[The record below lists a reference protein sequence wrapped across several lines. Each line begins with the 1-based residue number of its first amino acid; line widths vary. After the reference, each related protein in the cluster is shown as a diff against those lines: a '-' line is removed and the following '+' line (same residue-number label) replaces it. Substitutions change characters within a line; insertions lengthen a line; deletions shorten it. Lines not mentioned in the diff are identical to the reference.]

1 MSNSSQE
8 NSPPESLV
16 DRSVF
21 EGRRI
26 LIGICGGIAAYK
38 VASVVSA
45 LAQADAEVIVA
56 MTVSATRFVTPLT
69 FQALSGRSVFT
80 SQWDQFEAADPQ
92 HVRLATSLDAALVAP
107 CTMNSLARI
116 AGGFADDAVTSVLS
130 AIDRKVTPVL
140 LAPSMNAEMWEQPAT
155 RRNLDLVQADGYRL
169 IEPGVGWQACRRS
182 GAGRLPEPET
192 LLRAISKVLG

>member
-1 MSNSSQE
+1 MSDSSQE

-69 FQALSGRSVFT
+69 FQALSGRFVFT
-80 SQWDQFEAADPQ
+80 SQWDQFEAADP
-92 HVRLATSLDAALVAP
+92 
-107 CTMNSLARI
+107 
-116 AGGFADDAVTSVLS
+116 
-130 AIDRKVTPVL
+130 
-140 LAPSMNAEMWEQPAT
+140 
-155 RRNLDLVQADGYRL
+155 
-169 IEPGVGWQACRRS
+169 
-182 GAGRLPEPET
+182 
-192 LLRAISKVLG
+192 